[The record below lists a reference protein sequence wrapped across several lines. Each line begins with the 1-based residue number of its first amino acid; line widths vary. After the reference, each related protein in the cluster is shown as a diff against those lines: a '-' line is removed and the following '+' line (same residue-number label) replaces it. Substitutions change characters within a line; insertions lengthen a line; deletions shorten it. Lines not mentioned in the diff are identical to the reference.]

1 MSKQYDVCSDQV
13 KPGPE
18 VQLDPRVVRSCGLA
32 RRVIRVGASFYD
44 VRTRLHVSEFHI
56 CLVDFVCEV
65 TTEVVPGACSARR
78 SSCQSIRT
86 VAVNSTRK
94 EDAYRSDAPDVHGQE
109 WRRGVWRRAGG
120 SVLFQSIQQKVSV
133 EGTRRRV
140 ECATRGSVHRLK
152 PDHSGFVKCERVA
165 CRSAER

>member
-1 MSKQYDVCSDQV
+1 MSKQYDVCSDQI

-18 VQLDPRVVRSCGLA
+18 VQLDPRIVRSCGLA

-44 VRTRLHVSEFHI
+44 VRTRLHVGEFHI
-56 CLVDFVCEV
+56 CLVNFVCEV

-86 VAVNSTRK
+86 VTVNSTRK
-94 EDAYRSDAPDVHGQE
+94 EDAYRSDGGQE
-109 WRRGVWRRAGG
+109 WRGGVWRRAGRG
-120 SVLFQSIQQKVSV
+120 VLFQSIQQKVSV

-140 ECATRGSVHRLK
+140 ERATRGGVHRLK
-152 PDHSGFVKCERVA
+152 PDHSGFVKRKRVA
-165 CRSAER
+165 CWSAER

>member
-18 VQLDPRVVRSCGLA
+18 VQLDPRVVRSRGLA

-44 VRTRLHVSEFHI
+44 VRTRLRVGEFHI
-56 CLVDFVCEV
+56 RLTDFVCEV
-65 TTEVVPGACSARR
+65 ATEVVSCTCSTRR
-78 SSCQSIRT
+78 TGCQLICAITMS
-86 VAVNSTRK
+86 STRK
-94 EDAYRSDAPDVHGQE
+94 EDAYRSDGGQK
-109 WRRGVWRRAGG
+109 WRGGVWRRAGRG
-120 SVLFQSIQQKVSV
+120 VLFQSIQQKVSV

-140 ECATRGSVHRLK
+140 ERATRGGVHCLK